1 MILPADKPWLKQYD
15 LGQQGLIKLAE
26 SIKPYP
32 NVPLYTVLD
41 NSARDY
47 AERPAVHYMDKVI
60 SYKELKE
67 LADRFANALVN
78 LGIKKGDRVAT
89 ILANCPQFIISDFG
103 ILKAG
108 AAHVPCS
115 PLHKEDELIYE
126 IGQSGAET
134 VICMD
139 TMLDVINK
147 LKVHTKVRRIIIT
160 SVEDYSTQPG
170 RLKQVPGVHQFREI
184 VEKAAP
190 VPPKVDI
197 DPGKDLAELIFTG
210 GTTGMPKGVMLTHN
224 SRMANLSHMAWAFS
238 FLESVLRGQI
248 SWLVGVPLYHQ
259 FGMTYTQFC
268 IFWAFEVY
276 LVADPRDLVTLMKV
290 LKENEP
296 TGASCVPT
304 QYARL
309 LEMGLGQVKTGFVS
323 STAPLRKDM
332 IDKFKEETGASIGDS
347 YGASEMGGGTHAN
360 LSISDLCTV
369 KKFGAIGVPMP
380 DVETRIIDLE
390 TGKDAE
396 PGVEGELWV
405 RGPQIMQGYWPTPGS
420 GLVEDGWLPMG
431 DVVKMDD
438 DGYFYITDR
447 VKDMANVSG
456 MKVYTI
462 LVEKVLYEHPG
473 VELAAA
479 VAIPDRDRPGS
490 DRVKA
495 FIVLREAYK
504 NKVKEDD
511 ILALCKEKLASYS
524 VPKFIEFRDELPVSP
539 VGKILK
545 RQLRDEETA
554 KSEGKD

>member
-1 MILPADKPWLKQYD
+1 MVSPADKPWLKAYD
-15 LGQQGLIKLAE
+15 LGGQGLIKLPE

-47 AERPAVHYMDKVI
+47 AGRPAVHYMDKVI

-67 LADRFANALVN
+67 LADRFANALAK

-89 ILANCPQFIISDFG
+89 VLANCPQFIISDFG
-103 ILKAG
+103 ILKSG

-147 LKVHTKVRRIIIT
+147 LKGHTKVKRIIIT
-160 SVEDYSTQPG
+160 AVEDYSTQPG
-170 RLKQVPGVHQFREI
+170 TLKQVPGVHQFREM

-190 VPPKVDI
+190 EPPKVDI
-197 DPGKDLAELIFTG
+197 NPGKDLAELIFTG
-210 GTTGMPKGVMLTHN
+210 GTTGMPKGVMLTHS

-238 FLESVLRGQI
+238 FLESLMRGQI
-248 SWLVGVPLYHQ
+248 SWLIGVPLYHQ

-290 LKENEP
+290 IKENEP

-332 IDKFKEETGASIGDS
+332 TDKFKAETGADIGDS

-380 DVETRIIDLE
+380 DTEARIIDLE
-390 TGKDAE
+390 TGKDVE
-396 PGVEGELWV
+396 PGKEGELWV

-431 DVVKMDD
+431 DVVRMDE
-438 DGYFYITDR
+438 DGYFFITDR

-456 MKVYTI
+456 NKVYTI
-462 LVEKVLYEHPG
+462 LVEKVIYEHPG

-479 VAIPDRDRPGS
+479 VAVPDKDRPGS

-495 FIVLREAYK
+495 FIVLKEGYK
-504 NKVKEDD
+504 GKVKEED
-511 ILALCKEKLASYS
+511 IISLCKEKLAAYA
-524 VPKFIEFRDELPVSP
+524 VPRFVEFRDELPVSP

-545 RQLRDEETA
+545 RQLRDQESA
-554 KSEGKD
+554 KSGGKD